1 MITRVLA
8 ALAIAAVVYCQEHH
22 SHSYST
28 VITHEAPKKIEQHG
42 PSYTTYQIPSHQE
55 SIASFSS
62 LSSLSSSVSSKD
74 QVPNYVLPTPEE
86 VEKLPPPV
94 IRTHIPSEPAPVH
107 QNQEPPVPVQH
118 YFTPVN
124 FQAKPVQPVL
134 QPIPVLQQTVS
145 VHHQAP
151 VEQQVSLHYQPT
163 PSIQTVHYQTPL
175 EQQVSLHYQPTPSI
189 QTVSMQHQPTIQYE
203 SSPLHY
209 QSPVNHFSSPVHH
222 EIASVQH
229 EAHQPHQEHY
239 EDYYAHPKYEFEY
252 KVEDPHTGDKKAQHE
267 ARDGDVVKG
276 YYSLHEADGSVRTV
290 EYSADKHNGFNA
302 NVKHDHQQSHH

>member
-1 MITRVLA
+1 SLT
-8 ALAIAAVVYCQEHH
+8 
-22 SHSYST
+22 
-28 VITHEAPKKIEQHG
+28 
-42 PSYTTYQIPSHQE
+42 
-55 SIASFSS
+55 S
-62 LSSLSSSVSSKD
+62 LSSSSVSSK

-118 YFTPVN
+118 YFTPAN

-151 VEQQVSLHYQPT
+151 VEQSVSLHYQPS
-163 PSIQTVHYQTPL
+163 PAIQTVSVHHQSPV
-175 EQQVSLHYQPTPSI
+175 EQSVSLHYQPAPAI
-189 QTVSMQHQPTIQYE
+189 QTVSVHHQPTIQYE
-203 SSPLHY
+203 SAQLHY
-209 QSPVNHFSSPVHH
+209 ESPVHH
-222 EIASVQH
+222 FSAPLHRENASVQNGV
-229 EAHQPHQEHY
+229 HQPQHEEHH
-239 EDYYAHPKYEFEY
+239 EDYYAYPKYEFEY
-252 KVEDPHTGDKKAQHE
+252 KVEDPHTGDRKSQHE
-267 ARDGDVVKG
+267 SRDGDLVRG

-302 NVKHDHQQSHH
+302 NVKNDHHQSHH